1 MINNLEQDVRD
12 GMEYLK
18 KENKD
23 KKSAAAALYGAATKI
38 PTGFLVD
45 EVLRCCVRASLK
57 WSSSNIQIS
66 IIYNTENS
74 KYPLSSCIHPLL
86 IKNQ

>member
-1 MINNLEQDVRD
+1 MAPIHKPHGLHVSLTLANYENVVNNLDKDVRE
-12 GMEYLK
+12 GIEYLR

-23 KKSAAAALYGAATKI
+23 KESAAAALYGSATKI

-57 WSSSNIQIS
+57 
-66 IIYNTENS
+66 
-74 KYPLSSCIHPLL
+74 
-86 IKNQ
+86 